1 MFRDQVAG
9 VYDVFINCVNRRT
22 HQKLKAIVSALINP
36 EDAVL
41 HTGIAVTQEY
51 YDKSGDENAIEALSR
66 LDAEEV

>member
-41 HTGIAVTQEY
+41 HTGIAVT
-51 YDKSGDENAIEALSR
+51 
-66 LDAEEV
+66 